1 MAPRRR
7 KRLEPA
13 TFNLP
18 VERLRQG
25 GSGDGSAL
33 RVRDILLQTQ
43 PDTRATVQITSERA
57 CVLGGTDESV
67 ALLKLCAGDWNSL
80 VVHSLYD
87 GDHAEP
93 GDTVMTLEG
102 PYATF
107 VALET
112 AILGTLARRTRVS
125 TNARAF
131 VEAARPKLVMA
142 FPARHDHWMLQ
153 PGDAVAA
160 QIGGALTISAD
171 PAIAGPGKQ
180 PTHVPPLALLP
191 HALIGAYGGDTRAAA
206 QAFAAQVTGRDSSAG
221 VSETEPPA
229 GASNGAGA
237 PGPPVTGRDVQ
248 VVVPVDYDND
258 AVATALLVARALES
272 QLWGVQ
278 LATSENLVDVSI
290 IPVMGTFPPT
300 GVNPNLVWNVR
311 NALDAEGFGDIK
323 ILASSGMTL
332 DRIQQFEEEG
342 VPVDAYGIGA
352 ALLAG
357 RTGFTAALVQL
368 DRPLRLRVGSELRPN
383 PRLERVK

>member
-18 VERLRQG
+18 VERLRQSG
-25 GSGDGSAL
+25 TGDGSAL
-33 RVRDILLQTQ
+33 RLRDILLRTQ
-43 PDTRATVQITSERA
+43 LDTRATVQITSERS

-67 ALLKLCAGDWNSL
+67 ALLKLCAGDWNAL

-102 PYATF
+102 PYAAF
-107 VALET
+107 AGFET

-142 FPARHDHWMLQ
+142 FPARHDHWILQ

-160 QIGGALTISAD
+160 QIGGALTISGG
-171 PAIAGPGKQ
+171 PVIAGPGKQ
-180 PTHVPPLALLP
+180 PTPVPPLALLP
-191 HALIGAYGGDTRAAA
+191 HALIGAYGGDTKAAA
-206 QAFAAQVTGRDSSAG
+206 TAFAAQVRGRDGGSAAA
-221 VSETEPPA
+221 TDD
-229 GASNGAGA
+229 GARDAQSDAQG
-237 PGPPVTGRDVQ
+237 DVQ

-258 AVATALLVARALES
+258 AVSTALVVARTLEG

-290 IPVMGTFPPT
+290 IPTMGTFPPT

-311 NALDAEGFGDIK
+311 NALDAEGFGHIK
-323 ILASSGMTL
+323 ILASSGITL
-332 DRIQQFEEEG
+332 DRIQYFEEEG

>member
-18 VERLRQG
+18 VERLRDG
-25 GSGDGSAL
+25 GPPDGSAV
-33 RVRDILLQTQ
+33 RVRDILLRTQ
-43 PDTRATVQITSERA
+43 PDTRATVQITSERT
-57 CVLGGTDESV
+57 CILGGTDESV
-67 ALLKLCAGDWNSL
+67 ALLKLCADDWNSL

-102 PYATF
+102 PYAAF
-107 VALET
+107 AALET
-112 AILGTLARRTRVS
+112 PILGTLARRTRVS

-131 VEAARPKLVMA
+131 VEAARPKLVIA
-142 FPARHDHWMLQ
+142 FPARHDHWLLQ

-160 QIGGALTISAD
+160 QIGGALTIAGG

-180 PTHVPPLALLP
+180 PTLVPPLAVLP
-191 HALIGAYGGDTRAAA
+191 HALIGAYGGDTKAAA
-206 QAFAAQVTGRDSSAG
+206 QAFAAQITGRDG
-221 VSETEPPA
+221 PA
-229 GASNGAGA
+229 SPADPDATAA
-237 PGPPVTGRDVQ
+237 PGTPTSSPPITSRDVQ

-258 AVATALLVARALES
+258 AVGTALVVARALEG

-290 IPVMGTFPPT
+290 IPAMGTFPPT

-332 DRIQQFEEEG
+332 ERIQDFEEEG

>member
-1 MAPRRR
+1 
-7 KRLEPA
+7 
-13 TFNLP
+13 
-18 VERLRQG
+18 
-25 GSGDGSAL
+25 
-33 RVRDILLQTQ
+33 
-43 PDTRATVQITSERA
+43 
-57 CVLGGTDESV
+57 
-67 ALLKLCAGDWNSL
+67 LLKLCAGDWNAL

-102 PYATF
+102 PYAAF
-107 VALET
+107 AGFET

-142 FPARHDHWMLQ
+142 FPARHDHWILQ

-160 QIGGALTISAD
+160 QIGGALTISGG
-171 PAIAGPGKQ
+171 PVIAGPGKQ
-180 PTHVPPLALLP
+180 PTPVPPLALLP
-191 HALIGAYGGDTRAAA
+191 HALIGAYGGDTKAAA
-206 QAFAAQVTGRDSSAG
+206 TAFAAQVRGRD
-221 VSETEPPA
+221 
-229 GASNGAGA
+229 GASAAVTDDGARDA
-237 PGPPVTGRDVQ
+237 QRDAQRDVQDDVQ

-258 AVATALLVARALES
+258 AVGTALVVARALEG

-290 IPVMGTFPPT
+290 IPAMGMFPPT

-311 NALDAEGFGDIK
+311 NALDAEGFGHIK
-323 ILASSGMTL
+323 ILASSGITL
-332 DRIQQFEEEG
+332 DRIQYFEDEG